1 MPPQNSIRD
10 TMIELRE
17 VFQSSAIEL
26 MSVMFN
32 VEAVV
37 IDTWDVTETSDARY
51 DYIFRQI
58 SENKQYKANAIIGA
72 SYPALEKVLGRNIDL
87 NEARDAFGEFANCY
101 YAMLMENQYFFENFG
116 ILKQRVPED
125 STMLACFPLAWGVQ
139 GKLHFDSAELFMRF
153 SVEENRFGEYILAL
167 LEE

>member
-1 MPPQNSIRD
+1 MHQQNGIRE

-26 MSVMFN
+26 LSVMFN
-32 VEAVV
+32 IDAAV
-37 IDTWDVTETSDARY
+37 IYTWDVTETSDARY

-58 SENKQYKANAIIGA
+58 GENKQYKANAIIGA
-72 SYPALEKVLGRNIDL
+72 SYPTLEKVLGPDIDL

-101 YAMLMENQYFFENFG
+101 YAMLMENQHFLENFG

-125 STMLACFPLAWGVQ
+125 STVLACFPLAWGVQ
-139 GKLHFDSAELFMRF
+139 GKLCFDNEELFMRF
-153 SVEENRFGEYILAL
+153 SVEENKFGENILAL